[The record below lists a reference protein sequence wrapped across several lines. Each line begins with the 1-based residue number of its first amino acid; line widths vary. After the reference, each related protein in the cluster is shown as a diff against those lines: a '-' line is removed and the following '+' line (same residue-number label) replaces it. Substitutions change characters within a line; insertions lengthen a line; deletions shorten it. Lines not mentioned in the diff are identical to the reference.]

1 MLWLKAFHVV
11 FVVTWFAG
19 IFYLPR
25 LFLYHAAAT
34 DAPGIERFQMM
45 ERRLFAIMTIGA
57 ALTLLFGL
65 WMVIAVP
72 SLMSFGW
79 LRAKLLLVLALIGY
93 HVWCYRL
100 MVDLRVGRNLRSS
113 RWYRIFN
120 EVPSVLLIAIVVL
133 AVVKP
138 F

>member
-25 LFLYHAAAT
+25 LFIYHAAAT
-34 DAPGIERFQMM
+34 DATSVERFQVM
-45 ERRLFAIMTIGA
+45 ERRLFGIMTIGA
-57 ALTLLFGL
+57 SLAIVFGL
-65 WMVIAVP
+65 AMVIAAP
-72 SLMSFGW
+72 SLLGFGW

-100 MVDLRVGRNLRSS
+100 MADLRVGRNARTS

-120 EVPSVLLIAIVVL
+120 EVPSLLLIAIVIL

>member
-1 MLWLKAFHVV
+1 MLWLKAFHIV

-25 LFLYHAAAT
+25 LFIYHAAAT

-45 ERRLFAIMTIGA
+45 ERRLFGIMTIGA
-57 ALTLLFGL
+57 SLTLLFGL
-65 WMVIAVP
+65 AMMVVTPA
-72 SLMSFGW
+72 LLATGW
-79 LRAKLLLVLALIGY
+79 LRVKLLLVLSLIAY
-93 HVWCYRL
+93 HAGCYRL
-100 MVDLRVGRNLRSS
+100 MVDLRLGRNRRSPT
-113 RWYRIFN
+113 WYRIFN
-120 EVPSVLLIAIVVL
+120 EVPALLLIAIVIL

>member
-1 MLWLKAFHVV
+1 MLWLKAFHIV

-25 LFLYHAAAT
+25 LFIYHAAAS
-34 DAPGIERFQMM
+34 DAPSIERFQSM

-57 ALTLLFGL
+57 SLALLFGL
-65 WMVIAVP
+65 SMVLVAP
-72 SLMSFGW
+72 ALLAAGW
-79 LRAKLLLVLALIGY
+79 LQVKLLLVLALIAY

-100 MVDLRVGRNLRSS
+100 MGDLRAGRRQRSS
-113 RWYRIFN
+113 TWYRIFN
-120 EVPSVLLIAIVVL
+120 EVPALLLIAIVIL